1 MKMFTAGG
9 EGTGGKR
16 AHRTRRV
23 AVFSLPSSV
32 PSSQVTRTS
41 PPSVPPSCVVAR
53 YYRIILGYFTRGASD
68 LVDQRSHLQENDDSF
83 PRILNQPTVFVFAYR
98 NENTDNVHERSV
110 QVRGVHRRLSN
121 IAPDKSKLNRP

>member
-68 LVDQRSHLQENDDSF
+68 LVDQRSHLEENDDSF
-83 PRILNQPTVFVFAYR
+83 PRILNQPYSYSRIAMRTRITF
-98 NENTDNVHERSV
+98 HERSV